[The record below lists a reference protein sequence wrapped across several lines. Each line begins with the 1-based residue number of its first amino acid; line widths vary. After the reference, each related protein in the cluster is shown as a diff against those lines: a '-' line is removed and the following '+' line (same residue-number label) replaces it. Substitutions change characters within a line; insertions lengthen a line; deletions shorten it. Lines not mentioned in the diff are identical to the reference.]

1 MTTTVNDI
9 SDIVRILRERPDW
22 LETVRHIIVGEEL
35 LSLPDAVARFVEA
48 TNENFRLVHERL
60 GSLEA
65 GQAETNRRLG
75 SLEAGQ
81 AETNRRLDSL
91 EAGQADL
98 CAGQAEL
105 RAGQA
110 ELRAGQAELRTEQA
124 ELRTGQAETNRRL
137 GSLERRFNRM
147 EGRFS
152 NFEGGEYE
160 RRARQRILFN
170 TATQLG
176 LSNPVIVMTQDG
188 QSTPELHGGIHRA
201 IRSGRISTE
210 QASDLI
216 EADLIIA
223 DDDGNHVLVESS
235 ITAADRDV
243 ERAGRRA
250 GALATA
256 LETAVVPVVATARIA
271 EPQRAFAEQQGVSIF
286 IVNYRRANP
295 AEDEDEDTV
304 ETS

>member
-60 GSLEA
+60 
-65 GQAETNRRLG
+65 
-75 SLEAGQ
+75 
-81 AETNRRLDSL
+81 DSL
-91 EAGQADL
+91 E
-98 CAGQAEL
+98 AGQAEL

-110 ELRAGQAELRTEQA
+110 ELRAE
-124 ELRTGQAETNRRL
+124 QAETNRRL